1 MMRGGA
7 FRIDRFEDITV
18 ANTHLLSK
26 SPELAVRSCSILLIK
41 RPNILWIVI
50 VGCISAQLCHALIL
64 RGHRKDL
71 EVHFALHFSYK
82 RQLLRW
88 VQ

>member
-1 MMRGGA
+1 MMSGGA

-26 SPELAVRSCSILLIK
+26 SPELAVESCSISLIK

-50 VGCISAQLCHALIL
+50 AECIHLLSAVML
-64 RGHRKDL
+64 G
-71 EVHFALHFSYK
+71 SYVYTEK
-82 RQLLRW
+82 I
-88 VQ
+88 